1 MMQNFLLQVLRLRL
15 MVCGIYIIIMEDYIL
30 REIDKIGKLIEA
42 LFAEGGHPAEKRGGR
57 GRLRNRLDGVG
68 GGARSGYRHSA
79 GPGGLYRRADPRVW
93 LQRREPGKIRR
104 AAVRFRGRFAR
115 SDATVRLACGITA
128 IYRYLDEKKALVS
141 LNRYYILKELEN
153 MTAR

>member
-42 LFAEGGHPAEKRGGR
+42 LLQKAGILRRSGAGEAVCETAWTELAEALDLLAREDFIGVLIREYGFSDENLEKFAE
-57 GRLRNRLDGVG
+57 LLFDF
-68 GGARSGYRHSA
+68 
-79 GPGGLYRRADPRVW
+79 
-93 LQRREPGKIRR
+93 
-104 AAVRFRGRFAR
+104 AAASPDR
-115 SDATVRLACGITA
+115 DATVRLACGITA
-128 IYRYLDEKKALVS
+128 IYRYLDEKKAPVS

>member
-1 MMQNFLLQVLRLRL
+1 MQNFLLQVLRLRL

-42 LFAEGGHPAEKRGGR
+42 LLQKAGILRRSGAGEAVCETAWTELAEALDLDIDTLLAREDFSGVLTREYGFSDENLEKFAE
-57 GRLRNRLDGVG
+57 LLFDF
-68 GGARSGYRHSA
+68 
-79 GPGGLYRRADPRVW
+79 
-93 LQRREPGKIRR
+93 
-104 AAVRFRGRFAR
+104 AAASPDR
-115 SDATVRLACGITA
+115 DATVRLACGITA